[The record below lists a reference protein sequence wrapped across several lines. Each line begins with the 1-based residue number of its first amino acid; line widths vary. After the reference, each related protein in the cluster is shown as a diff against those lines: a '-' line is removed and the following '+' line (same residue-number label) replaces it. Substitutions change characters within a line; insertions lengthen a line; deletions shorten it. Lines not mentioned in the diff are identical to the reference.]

1 MQICTLGISPNK
13 KNTLECFKACIKIN
27 LSSVFQTVVE
37 ESLQQRGGRI
47 FGKLLMS

>member
-13 KNTLECFKACIKIN
+13 KNTLECLIPCKIN

>member
-13 KNTLECFKACIKIN
+13 KNTLECFNPCKIN